1 MCVRF
6 GAFGA
11 RRRWTQSGRRAMNVT
26 PTRRDVLALGV
37 GLSLSGVSL
46 AQTAPNVREVKI
58 QANVQDFG
66 RYNNPE
72 EDKLWVLDFRFKDP
86 RLITA
91 DVPGR
96 GKKVC
101 WYLWYQVIN
110 NTRKPRLFFP
120 VFELVTTDKLS
131 RHRDQFLPSVQED
144 IRRIEDPQNFYK
156 IKNSSSISAELIPPT
171 PPDAVPKA
179 VTGVAIWDDVDP
191 DANYYSIFVAGLS
204 NGYTVSDPIP
214 PDTEE
219 VIRRK
224 TLQLNFR
231 RLGDRYEMKS
241 SEIQFQAPA
250 MWVYRGTAMKIP
262 GLLKKPAAP
271 AAPPPGNN

>member
-1 MCVRF
+1 MCVRI
-6 GAFGA
+6 GALGA
-11 RRRWTQSGRRAMNVT
+11 RRRSTQSGRGPMNVT
-26 PTRRDVLALGV
+26 PTRREVLALGV

-66 RYNNPE
+66 QYVPNDP
-72 EDKLWVLDFRFKDP
+72 DSKLWVLDFRFKDP

-91 DVPGR
+91 DVPAR

-110 NTRKPRLFFP
+110 NTGKPRLFFP
-120 VFELVTTDKLS
+120 VFELVTHDKQT
-131 RHRDQFLPSVQED
+131 RHRDQFLPSVQEE

-156 IKNSSSISAELIPPT
+156 IKNSSSISAELIPPSL
-171 PPDAVPKA
+171 PDATPKA

-191 DANYYSIFVAGLS
+191 DANYYSIFVSGLS
-204 NGYTVSDPIP
+204 NGYVVTDPVP

-250 MWVYRGTAMKIP
+250 MWVYRGTPMKIP
-262 GLLKKPAAP
+262 GLKK
-271 AAPPPGNN
+271 AAPPMGNN